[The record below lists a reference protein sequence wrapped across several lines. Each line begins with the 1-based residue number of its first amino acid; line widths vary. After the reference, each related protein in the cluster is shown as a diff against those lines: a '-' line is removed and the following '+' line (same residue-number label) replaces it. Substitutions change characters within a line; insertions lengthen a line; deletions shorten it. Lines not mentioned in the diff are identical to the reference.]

1 MAAQFVSSVIAT
13 GILSEQFE
21 QLRELQVRA
30 TFFDLDPSC
39 SSRCPG
45 ARFPQD
51 ESNPD
56 FVRGLIAL
64 YFEDASKKL
73 KQLREVL
80 AQGNVEFPVLD
91 SVVHQFKGSSA
102 SFGAAEMTSLC
113 VAMREHGK
121 NNDVAGCVAELERM
135 EEAFGRLQRTLE
147 EYNRLEAHR

>member
-1 MAAQFVSSVIAT
+1 MSAQLVSSAIAT

-21 QLRELQVRA
+21 QLREL
-30 TFFDLDPSC
+30 
-39 SSRCPG
+39 
-45 ARFPQD
+45 QD

-73 KQLREVL
+73 KQLGQLL
-80 AQGNVEFPVLD
+80 AQGNVEFSVLD

-102 SFGAAEMTSLC
+102 SFGAAEMTYLC
-113 VAMREHGK
+113 IAMREHGK
-121 NNDVAGCVAELERM
+121 NNDIAGCTAELGRM

-147 EYNRLEAHR
+147 EYSRLEAHR

>member
-1 MAAQFVSSVIAT
+1 MSANFK
-13 GILSEQFE
+13 
-21 QLRELQVRA
+21 LQVVCMALTHAFHARA
-30 TFFDLDPSC
+30 L
-39 SSRCPG
+39 
-45 ARFPQD
+45 QD

-73 KQLREVL
+73 HQLREML
-80 AQGNVEFPVLD
+80 GQGSVEFATLD

-113 VAMREHGK
+113 IAMREHGK
-121 NNDVAGCVAELERM
+121 NNDVAGCVAELGRM

-147 EYNRLEAHR
+147 EYSRLETNR